1 MVSSVPS
8 QFKLDCKKNY
18 RENETVKCII
28 YTLGSNITVNV
39 EPQGKP
45 IETISVADSPIHG
58 YGIDVPYYQAKPK
71 YLDNNQHDYWKG
83 VSLAT
88 IVRSGGIVSGIEFYG
103 TPGTYTF
110 MVS

>member
-1 MVSSVPS
+1 MV
-8 QFKLDCKKNY
+8 K
-18 RENETVKCII
+18 
-28 YTLGSNITVNV
+28 V

-45 IETISVADSPIHG
+45 IETISVADSPIHE

-71 YLDNNQHDYWKG
+71 YLDNNQFNQWKG

-88 IVRSGGIVSGIEFYG
+88 VVRSGGIVRGIEFYG

-110 MVS
+110 QVS